1 MEKRVKGNYIAFAV
15 PIVLRNISA
24 ENGVTEQRYVPTN
37 EDKIIVRLIGYK
49 IHTYVPTLSLG
60 GEVVFADNGTLGEGV
75 YGLEVLIEQAD
86 GRKLRSYVADVL
98 NIVNETKDADTETE
112 NEEAVEIESTLLA
125 YTDGN
130 GSSTI
135 ISGLTEQEVRALV
148 TTMLQDYARLT
159 DIPAIPS
166 IPEPYD
172 DTNILNA
179 LANKVDKVAGKGLST
194 NDFTDSLKHTLESL
208 ANNAITSN
216 DLAQAVSNAISALD
230 DVYQP
235 KGNYLT
241 EHQSLEAYALKSELA
256 NYVLASALAAV
267 ATSGSYNDL
276 LDKPTIPSAYDDTA
290 IKNRLNALE
299 QSGGDGSSGTAT
311 SLRAVYNNTNLQNGY
326 YNLSGG
332 VGSTAPVGVT
342 DYQGTYSMRIAVK
355 GGDMYSLTTNGSS
368 SARAYALTDK
378 SLIMYEVAN
387 ANAVLRTQTITI
399 LSDGWLYINCTSS
412 GYADFLVTGNKSAND
427 IINTVNQIGDSGISF
442 PQYRNNPL
450 PIGKT
455 TLKIVCFGN
464 SFVDDSTAELDN
476 ILSGSNV
483 DASKIC
489 VYLCNVGGS
498 QFSTFTDADKNGTQL
513 TISRRCGTMSMTTKV
528 GTLKQ
533 ILRQDW
539 DIVVINNY
547 SRYATDFSTFGAVP
561 LFTRLIRE
569 YCPNQK
575 VCIAYQNPWGHTIAD
590 TESVLN
596 GTEYT
601 AKRLATEMGIDII
614 IPCGIAIQNAR
625 GTSLNNAGYLTR
637 DNWHLAFGVARYVA
651 ACTFWQ
657 TIIAP
662 VFNDCVVGNTATRTL
677 TSEEEGQQGA
687 EAVTINNREICQRCA
702 FYAYIDNFHVST
714 IDEESIVVPE
724 EPSEPVELSG
734 LSINLSDT
742 ISEATQADVSYSPNN
757 VDNSYKGVTWSIESG
772 SEYATINSNG
782 VITPIASGSVT
793 IKATSTHNS
802 SIYATKIITIS
813 VGSQSGGN
821 EEPVSGE
828 IALSSLE
835 ATWINTNWGN
845 NQSSINT
852 STAIPAETCLATF
865 PKIRAIND
873 CILVAREG
881 YKVQALSSDTADNY
895 SGKWQTGWVAEI
907 DLSALA
913 DSTYQCLGVHSADN
927 YTPLTIS
934 NIDNYAYLRRKD

>member
-1 MEKRVKGNYIAFAV
+1 MENRVRGNYIAFSV
-15 PIVLRNISA
+15 PIVLKTITQ
-24 ENGVTEQRYVPTN
+24 EGVTEQAYIPTMTDN
-37 EDKIIVRLIGYK
+37 IKVRLVGYN
-49 IHTYVPTLSLG
+49 IRTYIPAIDG
-60 GEVVFADNGTLGEGV
+60 GNLVFSDNGTLSVGK

-86 GRKLRSYVADVL
+86 GKHLRSYVADVL

-159 DIPAIPS
+159 DIPTIPS

-179 LANKVDKVAGKGLST
+179 LANKVNKVAGKGLST
-194 NDFTDSLKHTLESL
+194 NDFTDTLKQTLESL

-216 DLAQAVSNAISALD
+216 DLAQAVSNAISALE
-230 DVYQP
+230 QGG
-235 KGNYLT
+235 GN
-241 EHQSLEAYALKSELA
+241 
-256 NYVLASALAAV
+256 
-267 ATSGSYNDL
+267 
-276 LDKPTIPSAYDDTA
+276 
-290 IKNRLNALE
+290 
-299 QSGGDGSSGTAT
+299 GSSGTAT
-311 SLRAVYNNTNLQNGY
+311 SLRAVYNNTKLQNGY

-355 GGDMYSLTTNGSS
+355 GGDMYSLTTKGSS

-387 ANAVLRTQTITI
+387 ANADLRTQTITI

-813 VGSQSGGN
+813 VSSQSGGN

-828 IALSSLE
+828 IALSSLG

-852 STAIPAETCLATF
+852 STAIAAETCLATF

-881 YKVQALSSDTADNY
+881 YQVQALKSNTADNY
-895 SGKWQTGWVAEI
+895 SGTGQTGWVAEI
-907 DLSALA
+907 DLSTLA
-913 DSTYQCLGVHSADN
+913 GSTYQCLGVHSADN